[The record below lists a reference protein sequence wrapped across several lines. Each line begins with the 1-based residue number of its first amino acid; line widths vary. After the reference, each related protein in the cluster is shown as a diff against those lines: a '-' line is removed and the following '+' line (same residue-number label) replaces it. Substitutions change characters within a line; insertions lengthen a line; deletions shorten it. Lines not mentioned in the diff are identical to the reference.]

1 MTISKNYLDL
11 SVSIG
16 ETIEAIATKIANLIL
31 ADSSFIDVDLRST
44 PNLSFSYENGNF
56 LLKGEIDFENNKL
69 FFNNQEILLSSN
81 DINFIKENYEK
92 ALKYLNEMSKD

>member
-11 SVSIG
+11 NVSIG

-31 ADSSFIDVDLRST
+31 TDSSFIDVDLHST

-56 LLKGEIDFENNKL
+56 LLKGEIDFESNKL

-92 ALKYLNEMSKD
+92 ALKYLNEMN